1 MANDKVEKQ
10 LAGLKAL
17 RGAGLTAESAAVLKK
32 ALGDRVNLVVAKAGQ
47 ICGELGAAD
56 LLPDLKKAFERL
68 FEKGKDPQ
76 CWGKNALGKALKD
89 LGVQESAVFLRGIRH
104 VQLEPV
110 WGGSEDTAAV
120 LRGTCSLGL
129 VQCNDLP
136 RDETLRYLV
145 DSLTDNIATV
155 RMDAARALEQ
165 MGGREVVLLLRLK
178 ARVRDVDPRVTGEVL
193 EALLQMEGKGAI
205 PLVAEFLEDADEE
218 VVDEAAL
225 ALGASR
231 LPEAFGLLK
240 RAWEKRQGW
249 LPAGA
254 LLRAMS
260 VSRLDEALEFLLDL
274 VKNANQQD
282 AEEALHALE
291 LQKGTE
297 EMVKRIEQ
305 SVAERGDIKLQ
316 GIFRQRFRLE

>member
-10 LAGLKAL
+10 LAALKAL
-17 RGAGLTAESAAVLKK
+17 RGAGLTEETAKALKK
-32 ALGDRVNLVVAKAGQ
+32 ALDDRVNLVVAKAAQ
-47 ICGELGAAD
+47 ICGELSAAN
-56 LLPDLKKAFERL
+56 LLPDLKKAFERM

-76 CWGKNALGKALKD
+76 CWAKNALAKALKD

-120 LRGTCSLGL
+120 LRGTSAIGL

-136 RDETLRYLV
+136 RDETLRYLL
-145 DSLTDNIATV
+145 DSLTDSVATV
-155 RMDAARALEQ
+155 RMDAARSLEQ
-165 MGGREVVLLLRLK
+165 MGGREVPLLLRLK
-178 ARVRDVDPRVTGEVL
+178 ARMGDKDPRVTGEVL
-193 EALLQMEGKGAI
+193 EALLQMEGTAAL
-205 PLVAEFLEDADEE
+205 PLAAELLASSDEDLAEE
-218 VVDEAAL
+218 TGL

-240 RAWEKRQGW
+240 EAWQRR
-249 LPAGA
+249 PAGA
-254 LLRAMS
+254 FLRAMS
-260 VSRLDEALEFLLDL
+260 ISRLAEALEFLLDL
-274 VKNANQQD
+274 LKQGRPQD

-291 LQKGTE
+291 VQKGTE
-297 EMVKRIEQ
+297 EIFKRIEQ
-305 SVAERGDIKLQ
+305 TVAQRGDAKLH